1 LKRGLCLGYAA
12 DNDQNLGEKKSAAD
26 TSQRFRVGGSISEPM
41 IQKEAV

>member
-26 TSQRFRVGGSISEPM
+26 TSQRFRVGGSISELM
-41 IQKEAV
+41 IQKEVV